1 MRLRDLREDHDLTQ
15 QQLADR
21 LFIRQSAYSQ
31 YESGRRSIPLSV
43 LIRLAELYDTS
54 VDYLLGLT
62 DEPKPYPRVTE
73 S

>member
-21 LFIRQSAYSQ
+21 LFIRQSTYSQ
-31 YESGRRSIPLSV
+31 YENGCRSVPLSV
-43 LIRLAELYDTS
+43 LIRLAEFYDTS

-62 DEPKPYPRVTE
+62 NEPKPYPRATGE
-73 S
+73 

>member
-31 YESGRRSIPLSV
+31 YENGRRSIPLSV

-62 DEPKPYPRVTE
+62 DEPKPYPRATE